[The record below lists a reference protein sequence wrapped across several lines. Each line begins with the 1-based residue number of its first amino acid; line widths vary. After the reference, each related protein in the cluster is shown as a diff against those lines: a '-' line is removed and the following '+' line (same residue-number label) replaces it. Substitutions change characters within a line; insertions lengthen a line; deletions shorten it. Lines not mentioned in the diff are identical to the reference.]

1 MLSSIGLYCK
11 SQEKESYLVLFSLDK
26 KLILLK
32 KKKKDFPKP
41 SWTMAKSL
49 MIYNF
54 IVILLVKILINRSN
68 RDIKINDPL
77 TDRTIL
83 APTEL

>member
-32 KKKKDFPKP
+32 KRKKTFRSPAGQ
-41 SWTMAKSL
+41 WQSL
-49 MIYNF
+49 
-54 IVILLVKILINRSN
+54 
-68 RDIKINDPL
+68 
-77 TDRTIL
+77 
-83 APTEL
+83 